1 VSDMTEPIEM
11 TDLEVVID
19 YQQVYLSGA
28 PPRVVDPAGEEALR
42 ALDDAR
48 NSGRYV
54 GVSAGVIDILTPIQ
68 YSTGSPMRVET
79 WAGEPPVDSDS
90 WDNWDNIVDVDLD
103 VPSGRLYF
111 QPSGGGFDPVSC
123 EVPVGRYRVR
133 VAGRGYDQ
141 AGVEGL
147 DSYRVQLWPR
157 DSDNAPAPH
166 RTWPG
171 WAEMA

>member
-1 VSDMTEPIEM
+1 VSDMIEPIEM

-54 GVSAGVIDILTPIQ
+54 GVSGGVIDMLTPIQ
-68 YSTGSPMRVET
+68 YSPGSPMRVET

-90 WDNWDNIVDVDLD
+90 WDNIVDVDLN

-123 EVPVGRYRVR
+123 EVPIGRYRAR

-141 AGVEGL
+141 ADVEGL
-147 DSYRVQLWPR
+147 DAYQVQLWPR
-157 DSDNAPAPH
+157 DSDNPPAPH

-171 WAEMA
+171 WAKMV